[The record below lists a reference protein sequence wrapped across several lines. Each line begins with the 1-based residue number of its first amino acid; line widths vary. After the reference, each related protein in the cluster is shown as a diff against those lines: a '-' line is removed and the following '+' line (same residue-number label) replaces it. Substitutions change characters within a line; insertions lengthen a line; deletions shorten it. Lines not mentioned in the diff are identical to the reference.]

1 MTCGDVCSS
10 PNLRQG
16 WTQVAFIPPTDS
28 MFLLAESREHPMHVG
43 GLQLIVPPEGSG
55 PEFVREMVESFRARD
70 DVSELFRRR
79 PADPVGTVGQTWWTV
94 DDEIDF
100 DYHVRHSAV
109 PGPGRIREL
118 LQLTSRW
125 HGSLLD
131 RHRPLWETHIVEGL
145 QDGRVA
151 IYSKIHHAMVDG
163 VSALRLLQRSF
174 NEDPNARDCVP
185 PWLLPQRTSARGSGD
200 LVPASRLPDP
210 LGVLRT
216 ASDVVGDM
224 AGLVPAGLKVA
235 RQVFRD
241 GDVTLPRAPKTI
253 LNGPVGGAR
262 RFAAQSWELE
272 RIRQVAKSSATTLND
287 VVLAMVSG
295 ALREYL
301 LEQNALPD
309 EPMTAMI
316 PVSLAL
322 REDSAGE
329 AEKSSGGGNKVGA
342 IVVNLATDRAHG
354 ATRLEEIAYSSKQ
367 AKKILNDLTPVQILA
382 FSAVQ
387 MAPLAF
393 APVPGFVK
401 HTRPPFNVIVS
412 NVPGPK
418 KDVYFNGARLDGMY
432 PVSIVMDGQA
442 LNITLT
448 SRAGF
453 LDFGLIGCRTSLPS
467 LQRLLQHLEDAL
479 AELER
484 SWG

>member
-1 MTCGDVCSS
+1 M
-10 PNLRQG
+10 
-16 WTQVAFIPPTDS
+16 AFIPPNDS

-43 GLQLIVPPEGSG
+43 GLQLLVPPEDAG
-55 PEFVREMVESFRARD
+55 PEFVRDMIDTFRSEEG
-70 DVSELFRRR
+70 VSALFRKR
-79 PADPVGTVGQTWWTV
+79 PADPVGSLGQTWWTV
-94 DDEIDF
+94 DEAIDF

-131 RHRPLWETHIVEGL
+131 RHRPLWECHVVEGL
-145 QDGRVA
+145 ADGRIAV
-151 IYSKIHHAMVDG
+151 YSKIHHAMVDG
-163 VSALRLLQRSF
+163 VSALRLMQRSYS
-174 NEDPNARDCVP
+174 EDPDARDCLP
-185 PWLLPQRTSARGSGD
+185 PWMLPPRPGAGSGSD
-200 LVPASRLPDP
+200 LVRPPTGLPDP
-210 LGVLRT
+210 MNAVRAATGVAGEL
-216 ASDVVGDM
+216 

-241 GDVTLPRAPKTI
+241 GDITLPRAPKTI

-262 RFAAQSWELE
+262 RFAAQSWELA
-272 RIRQVAKSSATTLND
+272 RIRQVATSSATTLND

-309 EPMTAMI
+309 EPMTAMV

-322 REDSAGE
+322 RDDSAGRAE
-329 AEKSSGGGNKVGA
+329 ATNQKDGGNKVGA

-367 AKKILNDLTPVQILA
+367 AKKILGDLTPAQILA
-382 FSAVQ
+382 FSAAQ
-387 MAPLAF
+387 MAPLAL

-401 HTRPPFNVIVS
+401 YTRPPFNVIVS

-418 KDVYFNGARLDGMY
+418 NDVYFNGAKLDGLY
-432 PVSIVMDGQA
+432 PVSIVLDGQA

-448 SRAGF
+448 SRAGH
-453 LDFGLIGCRTSLPS
+453 LDFGLIGCRTSLPH
-467 LQRLLQHLEDAL
+467 LQRLLKHLEDAL